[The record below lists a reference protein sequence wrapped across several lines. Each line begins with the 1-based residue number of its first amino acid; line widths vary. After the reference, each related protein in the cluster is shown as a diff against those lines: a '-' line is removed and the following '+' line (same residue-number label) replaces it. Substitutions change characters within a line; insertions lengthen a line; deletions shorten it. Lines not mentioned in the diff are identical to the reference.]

1 MSDYIKIDGLTIS
14 QMVKKLNSFDIC
26 LTNKQN
32 FRSIKNLIESEIVFF
47 FNSDHFNK
55 SIMIAKYAFK
65 FSTPLRI

>member
-47 FNSDHFNK
+47 
-55 SIMIAKYAFK
+55 SILTVSINQ
-65 FSTPLRI
+65 S